1 MKLVSSPAIRRE
13 AEHYTVDSVYF
24 TSIVFSIQYTVFTIQ
39 VELFTIQWTVF
50 NLQVEGLVYS

>member
-39 VELFTIQWTVF
+39 VECLLYNGQCLI
-50 NLQVEGLVYS
+50 YK